1 MSPKGRFAGKG
12 VLVTGG
18 ASGIGEA
25 TARRLLAEGA
35 RVVIADRDDRH
46 SMERALAGMQALGEA
61 HGVRGDVSL
70 PNDVERMVTEALST
84 LDTLDVLINN
94 AGICMEEDFLEIPL
108 EHWDA
113 TIAVN
118 LRGMFLM
125 GQRAARAM
133 VAAGRGGAIVNTSST
148 NGLVGEAK
156 YAHYNAS
163 KGGVTLLTKSMA
175 IDLAPHGIRV
185 NAVCPGYILTP
196 MAESID
202 SAEFV
207 ADYIKRF
214 IPLGRAGLPGEVA
227 ALFAFLASD
236 DASFITG
243 ECVVID
249 GGQLT
254 F

>member
-1 MSPKGRFAGKG
+1 MQSAGRFAGKG

-25 TARRLLAEGA
+25 TAKRFLREGA

-46 SMERALAGMQALGEA
+46 SMERALDEMRALGEV
-61 HGVRGDVSL
+61 HGLRGDVSL
-70 PNDVERMVTEALST
+70 PADADRLVADAVARLGR
-84 LDTLDVLINN
+84 LDVLINN
-94 AGICMEEDFLEIPL
+94 AGICLEEDFLEIPL

-133 VAAGRGGAIVNTSST
+133 VDAGGGGAIVNTSST
-148 NGLVGEAK
+148 NGIVGEAK

-196 MAESID
+196 MAAAID
-202 SAEFV
+202 SEEFV
-207 ADYIKRF
+207 AEYIKKF
-214 IPLGRAGLPGEVA
+214 IPLGRAGKPEEVA
-227 ALFAFLASD
+227 ALFAFLASN